1 MAERWYFGPSPVPE
15 RPIEKPPE
23 MKITGGMAVAQ
34 MFQGV
39 QTIQDLFRMDAQVR
53 NIDVLAARLATSLGL
68 GVGTAYVQAEAG
80 PEGDADHLRDQI
92 IGVYKGLYDFWK
104 AGIWQG
110 VGATWADSVDRFA
123 QVSSWVYAYKHLMN
137 NAAIVPRMIRHWNKE
152 FLPQVPDTMMAWR
165 LYREKIIDW
174 PQFKTYAAYDG
185 WSADNCDLLNE
196 VWNREPGSFDAFIMW
211 RKGLIKKE
219 QRDDFYF
226 LEGWEPDFYET
237 LTSHYYY
244 TFSPYE
250 LARMADFVELDQT
263 WALKKLRS
271 ARLNDEDSTKMWQ
284 MLQLRPLREE
294 VRSLTSKW
302 TWRRRMGRATED
314 EISNAFIGYGLKAK
328 ERELLIEKA
337 NLDYED
343 ELVNEWVDIYTWR
356 FRTRVITE
364 AEFLAALIDL
374 GINEEKSNAIVELE
388 KAKGYTGYY

>member
-1 MAERWYFGPSPVPE
+1 MSEPIAVPPFSIF
-15 RPIEKPPE
+15 R
-23 MKITGGMAVAQ
+23 GAQ
-34 MFQGV
+34 I
-39 QTIQDLFRMDAQVR
+39 IQDLLRMDAQVR
-53 NIDVLAARLATSLGL
+53 NIESLKANLELTLGL
-68 GVGTAYVQAEAG
+68 GIGTANVQAEAG

-92 IGVYKGLYDFWK
+92 VSIYRNIYDFWK
-104 AGIWQG
+104 AGIYQG
-110 VGATWADSVDRFA
+110 VGGTWADAVEQFI
-123 QVSSWVYAYKHLMN
+123 QPGQWVAAYKTYLYQ
-137 NAAIVPRMIRHWNKE
+137 AAIAPRMIRHWNKTYT
-152 FLPQVPDTMMAWR
+152 PMVPDVSMAWKA
-165 LYREKIIDW
+165 YREKIIGW

-185 WSADNCDLLNE
+185 WSADDCDLLNE
-196 VWNREPGSFDAFIMW
+196 VWNREPGSFDAFTMW

-219 QRDDFYF
+219 QRDAFYF
-226 LEGWEPDFYET
+226 MEGWEPDFYET

-244 TFSPYE
+244 AFSPYE

-314 EISNAFIGYGLKAK
+314 EISNAFIGYGVKAK